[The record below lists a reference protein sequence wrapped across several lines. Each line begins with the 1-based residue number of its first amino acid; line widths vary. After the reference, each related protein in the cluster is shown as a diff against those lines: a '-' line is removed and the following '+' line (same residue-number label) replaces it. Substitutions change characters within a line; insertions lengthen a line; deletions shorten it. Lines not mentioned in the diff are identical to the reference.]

1 MHWKSAS
8 LIAPPQQTL
17 NCRGRLLTLE
27 VPRLV
32 GVLNLTPDSFSDGG
46 LYNNLDAALAQTER
60 LLAEGAELID
70 VGAASSRPGAPEV
83 PADEELRR
91 IETIGPALVERF
103 PEALFSVDT
112 WRLVVAQR
120 MLEAGFHV
128 INDISAG
135 RFEPEILT
143 LAARAQAPVI
153 LMHMQ
158 GTPPTMQINPHYVQ
172 PLDEVIQ
179 FLVERVQEARAI
191 GVRDI
196 IVDPGFGFG
205 KNLSHNLELLA
216 GLDKLASLGLPVLA
230 GISRKRMVRALAG
243 SESPLEQA
251 SVQGAL
257 HLEALMRG
265 ARLLRV
271 HDVAPAR
278 CIVELFLNLSDGTFR
293 NRFS

>member
-1 MHWKSAS
+1 MHWNP
-8 LIAPPQQTL
+8 APPATQPMLTL

-27 VPRLV
+27 VPRLL

-46 LYNNLDAALAQTER
+46 LYNTLDAALAQTER
-60 LLAEGAELID
+60 LLREGADIID

-83 PADEELRR
+83 PEEEELRR
-91 IETIGPALVERF
+91 IETIGPRLVERF

-112 WRLVVAQR
+112 WRVRVASV
-120 MLEAGFHV
+120 LLDAGFHFV
-128 INDISAG
+128 NDISAG
-135 RFEPEILT
+135 RFEPEVLT
-143 LAARAQAPVI
+143 LAAQAHAPVI

-158 GTPPTMQINPHYVQ
+158 GTPPTMQLNPHYTQ
-172 PLDEVIQ
+172 PVDEVIQ
-179 FLVERVQEARAI
+179 FLVERVQAAYAA
-191 GVRDI
+191 GGRDV

-205 KNLSHNLELLA
+205 KSLAHNLELLA
-216 GLDKLASLGLPVLA
+216 GLDRLAALGLPVLV

-243 SESPLEQA
+243 GESPLEQA

-271 HDVAPAR
+271 HEVAPAQR
-278 CIVELFLNLSDGTFR
+278 IVDLFLNLEDGALR
-293 NRFS
+293 NRLS

>member
-1 MHWKSAS
+1 
-8 LIAPPQQTL
+8 
-17 NCRGRLLTLE
+17 LL
-27 VPRLV
+27 

-46 LYNNLDAALAQTER
+46 LYNTLDAALAQTEC
-60 LLAEGAELID
+60 LLREGADIID

-83 PADEELRR
+83 PEDEELRR
-91 IETIGPALVERF
+91 IETIGPRLVERF
-103 PEALFSVDT
+103 PDALFSVDT
-112 WRLVVAQR
+112 WRARVAAV
-120 MLEAGFHV
+120 LLDAGFHF

-135 RFEPEILT
+135 RFEPEVLT
-143 LAARAQAPVI
+143 LAAQAHAPVI

-158 GTPPTMQINPHYVQ
+158 GTPPTMQLNPHYTQ
-172 PLDEVIQ
+172 PVDEVIQ
-179 FLVERVQEARAI
+179 FLVERVQAAYTA
-191 GVRDI
+191 GVRDV

-205 KNLSHNLELLA
+205 KSQAHNLELLA
-216 GLDKLASLGLPVLA
+216 GLDRLAAMGLPVLV

-243 SESPLEQA
+243 GESPLELA

-278 CIVELFLNLSDGTFR
+278 RIVDLFLNLSGGAVH
-293 NRFS
+293 NRVY